1 MHTLKKKGVCIFM
14 SKNNKDKNNNKIKE
28 QNKNMKMEIS
38 EDATKYGEWMS
49 SFFEWVT
56 PDKQKDRAEELNDM
70 TKNRE
75 N

>member
-1 MHTLKKKGVCIFM
+1 MDKTN
-14 SKNNKDKNNNKIKE
+14 KNKNKNKNNNNDKVKE
-28 QNKNMKMEIS
+28 QSKKMSMEIG

-70 TKNRE
+70 TKNEE